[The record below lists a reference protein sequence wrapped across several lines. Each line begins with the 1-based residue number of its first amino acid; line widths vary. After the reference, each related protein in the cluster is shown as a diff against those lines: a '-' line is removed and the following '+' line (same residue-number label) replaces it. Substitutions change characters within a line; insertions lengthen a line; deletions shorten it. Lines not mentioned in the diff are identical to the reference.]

1 VFQTYTRGKSHTIP
15 KKDADIEKLR
25 QSYID
30 SHRCIPGRVAPS
42 KKDKPSDVTTK
53 GVITLS
59 TTALIT
65 RWINGRDFE
74 RATHEIW
81 DNSSSDGTSDDEE

>member
-1 VFQTYTRGKSHTIP
+1 M
-15 KKDADIEKLR
+15 KDADVRKLQ
-25 QSYID
+25 QSYLD
-30 SHRCIPGRVAPS
+30 SHQWVPGRVAPS

-59 TTALIT
+59 TTSLIS
-65 RWINGRDFE
+65 RWVNGRDFE

-81 DNSSSDGTSDDEE
+81 DDSSSDDEE